1 MASTD
6 TQLAPPASRV
16 SREAAGR
23 AVDAL
28 LKWMRAQA
36 KQRKAQLLEHD
47 DLLYLV
53 LTLKKIP
60 PKGRINA
67 YRIPLPHHLY
77 DLSSTSACLI
87 VDDRPKSPLSAAT
100 ALDVVRSLTL
110 PVSEVIPLSKLR
122 SDYHP
127 YEARRRLCDS
137 HDLFFADRRVIP
149 LLPRLI
155 GKHFFKK
162 KKIPLP
168 LELSRKSWP
177 EQLRQCLGSTLL
189 YLRSGTCSGLKVGR
203 VSQDRDEIVDNVL
216 AAIDGAVQLVPKKW
230 SNVRSL
236 HLKSVESVALP
247 IYQTL
252 PELGLKIEPLQKEE
266 RKQEKKDDD
275 AADEVAVQAPKLS
288 ESSKK
293 KTTRRGRIHEGLL
306 ADSDGMLEEGEDKKV
321 GLDDDTTVE
330 GSEMLIKK
338 KRKKELKVGKVK
350 ANKKDGF
357 PLMDGDCAAEDGLK
371 GRSKVKSLDGKKVKK
386 VKRSKDSPSDPPS
399 IFDVFLVLQ
408 GGIIY
413 VVLFILFTS
422 LVVLQERSKTRHV
435 LFNFYSVMIMKL
447 IEACS

>member
-6 TQLAPPASRV
+6 AQLAPPASRV

-28 LKWMRAQA
+28 LKWMRSQA

-87 VDDRPKSPLSAAT
+87 VDDRPKSPLSAAA
-100 ALDVVRSLTL
+100 ALDVVRSLAL

-137 HDLFFADRRVIP
+137 YDLFFADRRVIP

-203 VSQDRDEIVDNVL
+203 VSQDRDQIVDNVL

-252 PELGLKIEPLQKEE
+252 PELGLKIEPLQKE
-266 RKQEKKDDD
+266 RKQEQNDDD
-275 AADEVAVQAPKLS
+275 AADEVVVQTPKLS
-288 ESSKK
+288 QSSKK
-293 KTTRRGRIHEGLL
+293 KTKRRGRIHEGLL
-306 ADSDGMLEEGEDKKV
+306 PDSDGMLEQGDDKKV
-321 GLDDDTTVE
+321 GLDDDTAVE
-330 GSEMLIKK
+330 GSERLIKK
-338 KRKKELKVGKVK
+338 KRKKELKVGKEK
-350 ANKKDGF
+350 AGKKDGL
-357 PLMDGDCAAEDGLK
+357 PLMMDGDSAAEDELK
-371 GRSKVKSLDGKKVKK
+371 DRSKVKSLNGKKVKK
-386 VKRSKDSPSDPPS
+386 VKRSK
-399 IFDVFLVLQ
+399 VR
-408 GGIIY
+408 
-413 VVLFILFTS
+413 T
-422 LVVLQERSKTRHV
+422 
-435 LFNFYSVMIMKL
+435 
-447 IEACS
+447 

>member
-6 TQLAPPASRV
+6 AQLAPPASRV

-28 LKWMRAQA
+28 LKWMRGQA

-87 VDDRPKSPLSAAT
+87 VDDRPKSPLSAAA
-100 ALDVVRSLTL
+100 ALDVVRSLAL

-127 YEARRRLCDS
+127 FEARRRLCDS
-137 HDLFFADRRVIP
+137 YDLFFADRRVIP

-203 VSQDRDEIVDNVL
+203 VSQDRDQIVDNVL

-266 RKQEKKDDD
+266 ERKQEQKEDD
-275 AADEVAVQAPKLS
+275 AADEVVLQTPKLS
-288 ESSKK
+288 QSSKK
-293 KTTRRGRIHEGLL
+293 KTKRRGRIHEGLL
-306 ADSDGMLEEGEDKKV
+306 PDSHGMLEQGDDKKV
-321 GLDDDTTVE
+321 GLDDDIAVE
-330 GSEMLIKK
+330 GSERLIKK
-338 KRKKELKVGKVK
+338 KRKKELKVGKEK
-350 ANKKDGF
+350 TDKKDGL
-357 PLMDGDCAAEDGLK
+357 PLMMDGDFAAEDELK
-371 GRSKVKSLDGKKVKK
+371 DNSKVKSLNGKKVKK
-386 VKRSKDSPSDPPS
+386 VKKSK
-399 IFDVFLVLQ
+399 VR
-408 GGIIY
+408 
-413 VVLFILFTS
+413 T
-422 LVVLQERSKTRHV
+422 
-435 LFNFYSVMIMKL
+435 
-447 IEACS
+447 